1 MQATYFHEKFK
12 MCELQTTEQKFV
24 RGMKDTAR
32 SRFKAH
38 RRLLRMEQKL
48 TRITAL
54 SSSLV
59 IALTVMPYI
68 FQGPVQI
75 ANLIN
80 FVAICVSIIILIASL
95 LQYSNQNS
103 IMAEQHHR
111 SALEINELIRIFE
124 LKQNP
129 SEEDFN
135 NLAKNYNF
143 LLQKYSVNHEEEDY
157 HQVVIERRHENLW
170 VSDAKVKKIER
181 AKFWS
186 EMAVDGWVTV
196 IAMLFVLTLAWAI
209 VGPILIRS
217 AR

>member
-1 MQATYFHEKFK
+1 